1 MHRHALKT
9 ALLSSTLMF
18 MAAGSVSAAD
28 EDHISFKMVVS
39 PGASTC
45 LPDARAKVQLISD
58 GQAEDMFIVA
68 KGLPPNTGFDFFV
81 SKCPMHR
88 LGCPGIKEICNRTMM
103 AMPSNTSGGA
113 LTSRRSSLLPASRT
127 HRK

>member
-39 PGASTC
+39 PAASTC
-45 LPDARAKVQLISD
+45 LPNATAKVQIISD

-81 SKCPMHR
+81 IQVPNAPFGLSWYQ
-88 LGCPGIKEICNRTMM
+88 GV
-103 AMPSNTSGGA
+103 
-113 LTSRRSSLLPASRT
+113 SS
-127 HRK
+127 